1 MKKFCYALG
10 IWVVVCLLAFF
21 SLPSSP
27 VESQPNRPG
36 MLVEEADGSPA
47 GWAYKLKLPNSSLAL
62 SGAVGTYT
70 DQSVIGDMACNEGL
84 NAQGSATNV
93 LECSST
99 VPNLATT
106 VMPSTDNTWSG
117 LSYTAN
123 AGEAIVQWEVVY
135 FDYTDNEWKPADA
148 DAAGE
153 WPAWG
158 VATAAGTDG
167 NALVVLY
174 RGCFQSTATTPV
186 FLSIWSDAQKLY
198 LSDTPD
204 DTDCS
209 DDDCYGWT
217 DTAPATSGDAV
228 QPLGHVIDTGSA
240 AYICV
245 DISHIHGW
253 ATVP

>member
-1 MKKFCYALG
+1 
-10 IWVVVCLLAFF
+10 
-21 SLPSSP
+21 
-27 VESQPNRPG
+27 

-47 GWAYKLKLPNSSLAL
+47 GWMYKLKVPNSSLSL

-70 DQSVIGDMACNEGL
+70 DQTAIGDITCNDGL

-99 VPNLATT
+99 IPNLATT

-135 FDYTDNEWKPADA
+135 FDYS
-148 DAAGE
+148 
-153 WPAWG
+153 
-158 VATAAGTDG
+158 
-167 NALVVLY
+167 
-174 RGCFQSTATTPV
+174 CFQSTATTPV
-186 FLSIWSDAQKLY
+186 FLNIWSDAQKLY
-198 LSDTPD
+198 LSDTAD

-217 DTAPATSGDAV
+217 DTAPSTSGDAV

-245 DISHIHGW
+245 DFSHIHGW